1 MTKQMLLA
9 AAALLALPLA
19 ACENKP
25 IVQGAQDPLKEAAD
39 KAPKVALP
47 PAIKATVTLRCKDNS
62 LVYIEFFAGD
72 KLANLRTE
80 RDGTPIRLKAEKA
93 GDPLIADGY
102 SLKGTPQLVTLAQ
115 PGKPAQSCKA

>member
-1 MTKQMLLA
+1 MTKTILLT

-19 ACENKP
+19 ACENEP
-25 IVQGAQDPLKEAAD
+25 IVQGAEDPLKEAAA
-39 KAPKVALP
+39 KAPKVELP

-62 LVYIEFFAGD
+62 LIYVEFFAGD

-80 RDGTPIRLKAEKA
+80 KDGAPIRLTAEKA

-102 SLKGTPQLVTLAQ
+102 SMKGTPKLVTLTQ